1 MRAQIN
7 TENNYIILA
16 GYDLPSSIQEAAA
29 QFANTVLASMN
40 ANAAETAGVEVM
52 WFRATP
58 DKRNQDVIF
67 QSYTL
72 YGVEDCPLTF
82 KAMYS
87 DTGYDDGA
95 ITYNIMG
102 LNFAIPMTMDIALK
116 TWETVTGNDGTIPQE
131 HDIVFIPMT
140 RKLMEVVSMTPVKQL
155 GGQLTSYKVNL
166 GIYKPTRSRIVGE
179 NLKESITNSTTNLDE
194 RFGED
199 IERTLK
205 DIVDPDQLSIH
216 TSDSQDEQKKVN
228 PQREEGVMLKFKSII
243 DEDIIVDGHT
253 VARSYY
259 NLDQT
264 SRVVVE
270 YNREDNFTKE
280 DNRCLSFWLRL
291 HENSGDVV
299 KNLKNI
305 SLETI
310 NGKYYLITTTGKNF
324 KEGDD
329 VLIKRGVITI
339 SGKIVGENRIQIDST
354 VAKKLAKMNP
364 NWYTMPGFA
373 MYKGDAVNIISGSTF
388 SISVKGGCVLCIKD
402 GDNECNI
409 QFSSQMTEMRWYGL
423 VVNYGEKF
431 SVDVYS
437 TEGNFK
443 RIEHIEEIDNNVYS
457 EVKTGKLMLTAGN
470 ADLTNIRL
478 YTVYNKEIDKQIEDL
493 LSYNAKNDSY
503 AIVNDSA
510 DIYLNKEYVGRQH

>member
-1 MRAQIN
+1 M
-7 TENNYIILA
+7 A

-40 ANAAETAGVEVM
+40 ANAAETAGVDVM

-116 TWETVTGNDGTIPQE
+116 TWEEVTGNDGTIPQE

-179 NLKESITNSTTNLDE
+179 NLKESIASSTTNLDE

-205 DIVDPDQLSIH
+205 NIVDPDQLSIH
-216 TSDSQDEQKKVN
+216 TSDSQDEQKKVV
-228 PQREEGVMLKFKSII
+228 PQREDGISLMVKSII

-253 VARSYY
+253 VSRSYY
-259 NLDQT
+259 NLEQNT
-264 SRVVVE
+264 NTIVE
-270 YNREDNFTKE
+270 YNREDKFTKN
-280 DNRCLSFWLRL
+280 DGRCLSFWLRL
-291 HENSGDVV
+291 HEKDDKMV
-299 KNLKNI
+299 KNIKNTN
-305 SLETI
+305 LESYG
-310 NGKYYLITTTGKNF
+310 NKYYLITTTGKNF
-324 KEGDD
+324 QIGDD
-329 VLIKRGVITI
+329 VLIKRGVIAI
-339 SGKIVGENRIQIDST
+339 SGKVVDKNRILLDSN
-354 VAKKLAKMNP
+354 VVKKLMKMNS
-364 NWYTMPGFA
+364 NWYIMPGFA
-373 MYKGDAVNIISGSTF
+373 MYKGNTVNIISGSSF
-388 SISVKGGCVLCIKD
+388 SISVKGGCILCIKN
-402 GDNECNI
+402 GENECNI
-409 QFSSQMTEMRWYGL
+409 QFSSQLAEMKWYGF
-423 VVNYGEKF
+423 VINYGSKF
-431 SVDVYS
+431 SVDIYS
-437 TEGNFK
+437 AEGGF
-443 RIEHIEEIDNNVYS
+443 RRMEHTEEIDNNVYE
-457 EVKTGKLMLTAGN
+457 EVDTGKLALTPGS

-478 YTVYNKEIDKQIEDL
+478 YTVHNKEIDKQIEDL

-503 AIVNDSA
+503 AIINDSA